1 MQTDLRIST
10 KMSASERVANW
21 YSRYFPDALIFAL
34 ILTMLSVVLAL
45 AMTDSGPVGVL
56 EAWFGGVPM
65 LFQFAFQLAF
75 TYAAALVLVDTPAV
89 QRGIRRAASLIKT
102 PQMAYLATGLIGAAT
117 SFIGWYIG
125 PVVTAILARALAKEI
140 RGIDYRLISAI
151 AYSSFVISLTGI
163 SGTIPLFVA
172 TEGPLTELFGGL
184 VPLERT
190 TFSTMNLV
198 SAVLIVVVTALIYAV
213 VARRKT
219 EIVSFHDLAIDG
231 YAEDAAPAD
240 AEEHRD
246 STLADKINHTRGVL
260 LVVGLMGLG
269 YLVYYLATTGLAGL
283 NLNTVAVIALVMGM
297 LVQKDAMSYA
307 RSFTRNLS
315 ASSSIMLQFPL
326 YGGIAAIFSETGL
339 AARFSDG
346 LIAIAN
352 EATFLPIVFVV
363 TGFLNLFVPSAG
375 SQFVATAPF
384 FVPAGDALGVDNV
397 MTAMAITY
405 GDIWTNLIQPFWA
418 LLYFPILAAGT
429 RLRVRDFMGYNL
441 PILAAVGVIWMTALV
456 VFGTP

>member
-34 ILTMLSVVLAL
+34 ILTLLSIVLAL
-45 AMTDSGPVGVL
+45 GMTDAGPVGVL
-56 EAWFGGVPM
+56 EAWFGGLPM

-89 QRGIRRAASLIKT
+89 QRGIRRAASVIKT

-117 SFIGWYIG
+117 SFVGWYIG

-140 RGIDYRLISAI
+140 RGVDYRLISAI

-172 TEGPLTELFGGL
+172 TEGPLTDLLGGL
-184 VPLERT
+184 IPLEQT

-198 SAVLIVVVTALIYAV
+198 SAVLIVVVTAVIYAV

-219 EIVSFHDLAIDG
+219 EIVSFHDLAIEG
-231 YAEDAAPAD
+231 ATEDAPVE

-246 STLADKINHTRGVL
+246 NSLADRINHNRAIL
-260 LVVGLMGLG
+260 LVVGLLGLG
-269 YLVYYLATTGLAGL
+269 YLVYYLGTTGLAGL

-307 RSFTRNLS
+307 RSFTKNLS

-352 EATFLPIVFVV
+352 EATFLPIAFVI

-397 MTAMAITY
+397 MTVMAITY

-441 PILAAVGVIWMTALV
+441 PILLAVGLIWGTALV
-456 VFGTP
+456 VFGNP